1 MGGDG
6 HDSVSGLASH
16 GQRSQRQTFQ
26 GFLLDVFS
34 VADADDQL
42 AGTDGLNAEEKQVE
56 MK

>member
-6 HDSVSGLASH
+6 HDSVSGLAAH
-16 GQRSQRQTFQ
+16 GQRSQGQTFQ

-42 AGTDGLNAEEKQVE
+42 AGTDGLNAEEIQVE